1 MEDIMRLFSAITIL
15 GSLLATSALA
25 DTTGGVVVAYD
36 RVDHVLVLDDKTVWD
51 LTPAGDLV
59 PEGLSAGNHVTIEYD
74 SAGDSGVGKITA
86 ISVDAK

>member
-1 MEDIMRLFSAITIL
+1 MRLFPAIAIL
-15 GSLLATSALA
+15 ASILATPALA
-25 DTTGGVVVAYD
+25 DTAGGVVVAFD

-74 SAGDSGVGKITA
+74 SAGDSGVGKIKGIT
-86 ISVDAK
+86 IDAK

>member
-1 MEDIMRLFSAITIL
+1 MRLFSAITIL
-15 GSLLATSALA
+15 GSLLAAAALA

-51 LTPAGDLV
+51 LAPAGDLV
-59 PEGLSAGNHVTIEYD
+59 PEGLSAGDKVTIEYE

-86 ISVDAK
+86 IAVEAK

>member
-1 MEDIMRLFSAITIL
+1 MRLISAIAIL
-15 GSLLATSALA
+15 ASTLATSALA

-59 PEGLSAGNHVTIEYD
+59 PEGLSAGDKVTIDYD
-74 SAGDSGVGKITA
+74 SAGDSGVGKITT
-86 ISVDAK
+86 ISIDAK

>member
-1 MEDIMRLFSAITIL
+1 MRLFSATTIL
-15 GSLLATSALA
+15 GCLLATSALA

-51 LTPAGDLV
+51 LAPAGDLV
-59 PEGLSAGNHVTIEYD
+59 PEGLSAGNRITIEYN

>member
-1 MEDIMRLFSAITIL
+1 MRLFSAITIL
-15 GSLLATSALA
+15 GSLLATAALA

-59 PEGLSAGNHVTIEYD
+59 PDGLIAGDHVTIEYD

-86 ISVDAK
+86 ISVSAK

>member
-1 MEDIMRLFSAITIL
+1 MRLISAIAL
-15 GSLLATSALA
+15 LASLLATPALA

-59 PEGLSAGNHVTIEYD
+59 PEGLSAGDKVTIDYD
-74 SAGDSGVGKITA
+74 SAGDSGVGQITA
-86 ISVDAK
+86 ISIDAK

>member
-1 MEDIMRLFSAITIL
+1 MRLFSAITIL
-15 GSLLATSALA
+15 GSLLAAAALA

-51 LTPAGDLV
+51 LAPAGDLV
-59 PEGLSAGNHVTIEYD
+59 PEGLIAGDKVTIEYE

-86 ISVDAK
+86 IAVEAK

>member
-1 MEDIMRLFSAITIL
+1 MRLISAIAIL
-15 GSLLATSALA
+15 ASMLATPALA

-59 PEGLSAGNHVTIEYD
+59 PEGLSAGDKVTIDYD

-86 ISVDAK
+86 ISIDAK

>member
-1 MEDIMRLFSAITIL
+1 MRLLSAITLL
-15 GSLLATSALA
+15 GSILATPALA

-36 RVDHVLVLDDKTVWD
+36 RVDRVLVLDDKTVWD

-59 PEGLSAGNHVTIEYD
+59 PDGLSAGDKVTIEYE

-86 ISVDAK
+86 ISVSAE

>member
-1 MEDIMRLFSAITIL
+1 MRLFSAITIL

-36 RVDHVLVLDDKTVWD
+36 RVAHVLVLDDKTVWD
-51 LTPAGDLV
+51 LTPAGNLV

-86 ISVDAK
+86 IAVESQ

>member
-1 MEDIMRLFSAITIL
+1 MRLFSAITIL
-15 GSLLATSALA
+15 GSILVTPALA

-59 PEGLSAGNHVTIEYD
+59 PEGLSAGDRVSIDYD
-74 SAGDSGVGKITA
+74 SAGDNGVGVITA
-86 ISVDAK
+86 ISIDAN

>member
-1 MEDIMRLFSAITIL
+1 MRLISAL
-15 GSLLATSALA
+15 AVFGSMLATPVLA

-51 LTPAGDLV
+51 LAPAGDLV
-59 PEGLSAGNHVTIEYD
+59 PEGLSAGNKISIEYD

-86 ISVDAK
+86 ITIDAQ

>member
-1 MEDIMRLFSAITIL
+1 MRLFSAIAIL
-15 GSLLATSALA
+15 ASMLATPALA

-51 LTPAGDLV
+51 LAPAGDLV
-59 PEGLSAGNHVTIEYD
+59 PEGLSAGDKVTIDYD

-86 ISVDAK
+86 ISIDAK

>member
-1 MEDIMRLFSAITIL
+1 MRLFSAIAIL
-15 GSLLATSALA
+15 GSLVATSALA

-59 PEGLSAGNHVTIEYD
+59 PEGLSAGNKVTIEYD

-86 ISVDAK
+86 ISIDAN

>member
-1 MEDIMRLFSAITIL
+1 MRLFSAITIL
-15 GSLLATSALA
+15 GSLLATTALA
-25 DTTGGVVVAYD
+25 DTTGGAVVAYD
-36 RVDHVLVLDDKTVWD
+36 RVDHVLV

-86 ISVDAK
+86 ISVSAK

>member
-1 MEDIMRLFSAITIL
+1 MRLFSAITIL
-15 GSLLATSALA
+15 GSLLATTALA
-25 DTTGGVVVAYD
+25 DTTGGAVVAYD

-59 PEGLSAGNHVTIEYD
+59 PDGLSAGDHVTIEYD

-86 ISVDAK
+86 ISVSAK